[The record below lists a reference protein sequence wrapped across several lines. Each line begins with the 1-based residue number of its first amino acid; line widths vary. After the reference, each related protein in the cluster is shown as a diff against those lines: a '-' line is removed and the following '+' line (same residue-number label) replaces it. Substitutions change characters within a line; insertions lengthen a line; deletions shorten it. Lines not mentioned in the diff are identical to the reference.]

1 MSAARPA
8 GEASLLLRADER
20 RRPGGV
26 NATMSTDVAVPEAQ
40 SERFEVS
47 LEAEHEAER
56 DLLTSLVRAI
66 VISIPIMVAV
76 FVLMTAIAI
85 SDKTEWYVWLGL
97 GVGLGVIAAFLLG
110 SLAGATINAHKLDE
124 VDRVTQGLEPDAP

>member
-1 MSAARPA
+1 MSS
-8 GEASLLLRADER
+8 E
-20 RRPGGV
+20 V
-26 NATMSTDVAVPEAQ
+26 VIPEAQ
-40 SERFEVS
+40 SERFEAS

-56 DLLTSLVRAI
+56 DLLTSLVKAI
-66 VISIPIMVAV
+66 VVSLPLMVGI

-85 SDKTEWYVWLGL
+85 SDKSEWYVWLGL

-124 VDRVTQGLEPDAP
+124 VDRITAGLEPDAH